1 MVRGDTVDS
10 TPSAL
15 VARSAQI
22 ELPSDHVRV
31 LHREARTGAV
41 AVVHRPGGRWIE
53 RAISLRN
60 LPRYVDSL
68 PAGLDCYGSQGRFA
82 GRRKV
87 ASLITIDSIWLDL
100 DYHKTVRYAQSEPE
114 TVLWSLLGRCETE
127 DLPAPSYV
135 FATGRGLCAVWLHD
149 VLPRAALGRWQA
161 VQAGLHERF
170 SGFGVDGCARD
181 AARVLRLVGT
191 TNTKVDRPVRCLFP
205 SVGEPER
212 YSFEELAAALL
223 PYADP
228 RDADRERA
236 LPAQRPLSGLRLAAS
251 EGRST
256 SSGPWLLWGR
266 RLDDL
271 QELRRIR
278 WFGPLPPGHR
288 DPWMFLTSVALSWMV
303 PSHVV
308 KREILAFGS
317 EALGGAWTR
326 QALLRDMGAVVR
338 RAEAAARGEFVEWP
352 PGSGERQ
359 DPRYRSRDQTIID
372 VLDITDEE
380 LAALPASG
388 QLGRAGLAV
397 RQAERGKRGGVASG
411 ESRRSRAAERD
422 AEIEGIRREE
432 GLSQR
437 AIAARVGVSRD
448 LVRWVLSRD
457 LGGGG

>member
-1 MVRGDTVDS
+1 MDS
-10 TPSAL
+10 TTP
-15 VARSAQI
+15 AQ
-22 ELPSDHVRV
+22 LATPSDHVRV

-41 AVVHRPGGRWIE
+41 AVVHRPGGRWVE
-53 RAISLRN
+53 RAISLRD
-60 LPRYVDSL
+60 LGRYVDAL
-68 PAGLDCYGSQGRFA
+68 PAGRDCYGSQGRFA

-87 ASLITIDSIWLDL
+87 ASLITIDSVWVDL
-100 DYHKTVRYAQSEPE
+100 DYHETARYAQSAPE

-135 FATGRGLCAVWLHD
+135 VATGRGLHGVWLHD
-149 VLPRAALGRWQA
+149 VLPRAALGRWHA

-212 YSFEELAAALL
+212 YSFEELAGLLL
-223 PYADP
+223 PYRDP

-256 SSGPWLLWGR
+256 SSGPWSLWGR

-271 QELRRIR
+271 QALRELR

-288 DPWMFLTSVALSWMV
+288 DPWMFVTSTALSWMV

-308 KREILAFGS
+308 QREVLALGA

-352 PGSGERQ
+352 PGSGEHV
-359 DPRYRSRDQTIID
+359 DPRYRVRDQTIIER
-372 VLDITDEE
+372 LDITDEE

-397 RQAERGKRGGVASG
+397 RQAARGRRGGVASG
-411 ESRRSRAAERD
+411 ESRRSGSAERD
-422 AEIEGIRREE
+422 AEIERLAEAGM
-432 GLSQR
+432 SQR
-437 AIAARVGVSRD
+437 QIAARVGVSRD
-448 LVRWVLSRD
+448 VVRWVLARE